1 MVLGV
6 PIIDVAVVI
15 MNRIRRGQSPLHY
28 DKTHL
33 HHRLMAT
40 GLSVRQICFVI
51 YGLALIF
58 GLLAVTLSGVQHY
71 AHFYKFV
78 GIALVVLTM
87 VGLIIWMDYRQR
99 QRGGRIKLGGP
110 DEPTTPNGDA
120 SETNESN
127 GRQETATEQHSGFIG
142 SSQPQP
148 DARYDEHSQ
157 MRLPH

>member
-1 MVLGV
+1 M
-6 PIIDVAVVI
+6 
-15 MNRIRRGQSPLHY
+15 
-28 DKTHL
+28 
-33 HHRLMAT
+33 
-40 GLSVRQICFVI
+40 
-51 YGLALIF
+51 
-58 GLLAVTLSGVQHY
+58 LAVTLSGVQYY

-78 GIALVVLTM
+78 GLALVVLTM

-99 QRGGRIKLGGP
+99 QRGGRITLGDP
-110 DEPTTPNGDA
+110 EPEPTTPNGDA
-120 SETNESN
+120 SETNESD